1 MRTSCL
7 LLAAGPLLAL
17 VPASLAACD
26 LDGLPGFYRANPFAG
41 APMFRGIPLPRPAQE
56 PERAS
61 GNTTEKKPA
70 SETGTPAPTPEPQP
84 VRAWESREN
93 YAPVS
98 EADKATFS

>member
-1 MRTSCL
+1 MRISCL

-17 VPASLAACD
+17 VPASLSACD
-26 LDGLPGFYRANPFAG
+26 LDGLPGFHRANPFAG

-61 GNTTEKKPA
+61 GNTAHKQRA
-70 SETGTPAPTPEPQP
+70 RETGPPAPAPGPQP